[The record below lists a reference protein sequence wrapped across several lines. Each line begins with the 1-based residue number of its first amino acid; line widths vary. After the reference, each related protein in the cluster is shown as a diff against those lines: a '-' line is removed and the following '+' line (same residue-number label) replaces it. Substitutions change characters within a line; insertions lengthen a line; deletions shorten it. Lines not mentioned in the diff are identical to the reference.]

1 MAAAAKTSSAQKGRG
16 RQSVK
21 VSPKRQAPAPLAP
34 ALSGAQRSALFMLS
48 LPEDVAADVF
58 RFMESEE
65 IRRIMASMR
74 TLSNVSTESIQKVF
88 EDFSF
93 FVDNE
98 PVLLEGGADY
108 LRGAL
113 HRAVGE
119 EKAQALLGELPEPE
133 PVRPVTLGNVDPK
146 TLSNVL
152 EAEHPQ
158 TIALL
163 LANMEPRQA
172 ATVLAC
178 MSEGVQ
184 QEVMGR
190 VARLERVSPEVIK
203 DIEASIVAELQTLGS
218 SEQREVKGAEQ
229 AAALINNM
237 DRQIGVDLLTRLE
250 ELDERLAG
258 QIRQSMFT
266 FEDLTGVDERGMQAI
281 LKEISS
287 DALLL
292 ALKTASPDL
301 KDKFFRNMSS
311 RAADMMRD
319 DLAAM
324 GPARLSDVEIAQK
337 EIAQIA
343 LRLQEEGT
351 IVIAGAGEDVV

>member
-1 MAAAAKTSSAQKGRG
+1 
-16 RQSVK
+16 
-21 VSPKRQAPAPLAP
+21 
-34 ALSGAQRSALFMLS
+34 
-48 LPEDVAADVF
+48 
-58 RFMESEE
+58 
-65 IRRIMASMR
+65 MASMQ
-74 TLSNVSTESIQKVF
+74 TLNNVSTDSIRGVF
-88 EDFSF
+88 DDFAF
-93 FVDNE
+93 FVEHE

-108 LRGAL
+108 LRDAL
-113 HRAVGE
+113 DRAVGQ
-119 EKAQALLGELPEPE
+119 EKAMSLLGELPEQE
-133 PVRPVTLGNVDPK
+133 VVRPVTLGNVDPK
-146 TLSNVL
+146 TLANVL
-152 EAEHPQ
+152 ESEHPQ

-163 LANMEPRQA
+163 LANMDARQA
-172 ATVLAC
+172 ATVLGH
-178 MSEGVQ
+178 MSEEIQ

-190 VARLERVSPEVIK
+190 VARLERVTPDVIR
-203 DIEASIVAELQTLGS
+203 DIEASIVAELHTIGT
-218 SEQREVKGAEQ
+218 SEQREVKGTEQ
-229 AAALINNM
+229 AAALLNNM

-250 ELDERLAG
+250 EVDESLAV
-258 QIRQSMFT
+258 QIRQSMFI
-266 FEDLTGVDERGMQAI
+266 FEDLSGVDDRGMQAI

-324 GPARLSDVEIAQK
+324 GPARLSDVETAQK